1 MKERLREKLEND
13 EYCNTQLRRAKEN
26 GVSFDDLWNT
36 KMYST
41 VSKVIFY
48 LF

>member
-1 MKERLREKLEND
+1 MKERLREMLEND
-13 EYCNTQLRRAKEN
+13 EYCNDQLRRANEN
-26 GVSFDDLWNT
+26 GVTFDDLWNT
-36 KMYST
+36 KMYSA